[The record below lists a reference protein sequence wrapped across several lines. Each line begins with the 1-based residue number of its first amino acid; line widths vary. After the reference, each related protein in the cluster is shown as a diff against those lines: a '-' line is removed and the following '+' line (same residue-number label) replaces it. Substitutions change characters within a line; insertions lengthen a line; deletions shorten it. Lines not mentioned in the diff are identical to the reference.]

1 MRRYS
6 NWLHAYL
13 AHTRYS
19 ESPDSFH
26 LWTGVF
32 TVAGALRRRVW
43 IDQRHF
49 QWTPNFYV
57 VLVGPPGIAAKSTS
71 VRSGISLLEKL
82 PDVHFGPQS
91 MTWQALT
98 MSLKDAQ
105 EGVLIPGLDEPEL
118 MSCVNIGVGELGTFL
133 RTDDQ
138 ELVDFLTAMWDGQK
152 EVWRRRTKGEGETT
166 ITNPWLNIIACTT
179 PAWLKANFPDVLIGG
194 GLTSRMVFVYEDQ
207 KRQLV
212 AYPADL
218 IASKSYQLEEEALIH
233 DLLEIAELRGEYAF
247 SNEAKSWG
255 VSWYENLWRLERPEH
270 LSGDR
275 FSGYVSRKQTHLHK
289 LAMVVAASKRNE
301 MVLEQEDL
309 FEADQMLTAVEVYMH
324 KVFSSIGVSQGAA
337 YSEEIRGLLRNLREV
352 SYKRLWQLCFNRV
365 SSDEFVKAVQANILA
380 GYAQKETRNGEI
392 FIVYKGKK

>member
-1 MRRYS
+1 
-6 NWLHAYL
+6 
-13 AHTRYS
+13 
-19 ESPDSFH
+19 
-26 LWTGVF
+26 
-32 TVAGALRRRVW
+32 
-43 IDQRHF
+43 
-49 QWTPNFYV
+49 
-57 VLVGPPGIAAKSTS
+57 
-71 VRSGISLLEKL
+71 
-82 PDVHFGPQS
+82 